1 MTRPAGEDKEGAV
14 LVAQWEPRQMAGVNL
29 LEEGPAKVGAESKL
43 KVNSNNLL
51 AEANGSSDS
60 TGVVTKIGGTA
71 GDARNGT
78 SKSTGPPTADST
90 GASSGSGGSAQDK
103 LGRVCSDRQGVAKV
117 ESGGGDG
124 RAEVH
129 ARDSGSETP
138 QHLAAAQTSK
148 IERSDEDPM
157 VGDAGLGGRCR
168 SERKGRFA
176 CLAMQSP
183 GGDMVLKTTPRSISL
198 GDAVLGDRAPL
209 GFLSA
214 NELMAQ
220 NQSGDKAEVVRLD
233 GMKRGLGTD
242 SKGCIKT
249 VDTALDTGTPGMHA
263 LGSAVIAESEES
275 AAIHVGSFS
284 PRAGRSVRFSMYE
297 DYRLISPRK
306 GVRFD
311 CLCAPQSCA

>member
-1 MTRPAGEDKEGAV
+1 MTRPAGEDRDGAV
-14 LVAQWEPRQMAGVNL
+14 LVALWEPRQMAGADVL
-29 LEEGPAKVGAESKL
+29 KEGPAKVGAEEKQ
-43 KVNSNNLL
+43 KMNSNNLV
-51 AEANGSSDS
+51 AEAKGSSDS
-60 TGVVTKIGGTA
+60 TGFVTKIWGTA
-71 GDARNGT
+71 GDARNGS

-90 GASSGSGGSAQDK
+90 GASSGSGGSAQDQ
-103 LGRVCSDRQGVAKV
+103 LGLICSDRQGVAEA

-148 IERSDEDPM
+148 IEGSDEDPM

-249 VDTALDTGTPGMHA
+249 VDTALDTGIPGMHA